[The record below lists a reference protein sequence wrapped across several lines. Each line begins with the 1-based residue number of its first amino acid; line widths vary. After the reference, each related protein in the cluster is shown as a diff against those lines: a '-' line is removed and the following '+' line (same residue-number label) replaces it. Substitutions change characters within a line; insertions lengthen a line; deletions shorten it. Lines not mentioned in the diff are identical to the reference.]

1 MDILNKGSSIPL
13 YQQLAS
19 VIKQQIDN
27 GILKEHDKILTATEL
42 SEKYKVS
49 LITVK
54 KAIDLLA
61 EEGTLVKQQGKGT
74 FVATRKLLRTSGGFM
89 GFTQLCEMQGYKASS
104 EVIKVDI
111 INAPISDVEKL
122 NLEEE
127 DRIIRIVRVRKCDGV
142 PVIIEESHFPLRYS
156 FLLSEGLTGSINEK
170 LKKHGVIINQGIKTI
185 NICYATED
193 EAKILDIKPNQALIL
208 QKEFNKDENDIPV
221 HTCKQ
226 VINADRYEM
235 AIPFNMQ

>member
-1 MDILNKGSSIPL
+1 MSMLNKESSIPL
-13 YQQLAS
+13 YQQLAAK
-19 VIKQQIDN
+19 IKQQIN
-27 GILKEHDKILTATEL
+27 KGILKENDKILTATEL
-42 SEKYKVS
+42 CEKYDVS

-74 FVATRKLLRTSGGFM
+74 FVATRKLLRTSGSFM

-104 EVIKVDI
+104 EIIKVDFI
-111 INAPISDVEKL
+111 IAPISDVEKL
-122 NLEEE
+122 NLEEDE
-127 DRIIRIVRVRKCDGV
+127 RIIRIIRVRKCDGA
-142 PVIIEESHFPLRYS
+142 PVIIEESHFPMRYS
-156 FLLSEGLTGSINEK
+156 FLLSEDLTGSINEN

-185 NICYATED
+185 NICYATEN
-193 EAKILDIKPNQALIL
+193 EAKLLDIPTNQALIL
-208 QKEFNKDENDIPV
+208 QKDFNKDENDIPV

-235 AIPFNMQ
+235 VIPFNM

>member
-1 MDILNKGSSIPL
+1 MNILNKESSIPL

-19 VIKQQIDN
+19 IIKQQIN
-27 GILKEHDKILTATEL
+27 KGILKENDKILTATEL
-42 SEKYKVS
+42 SEKYEVS

-74 FVATRKLLRTSGGFM
+74 FVATRKLLRTSESFM

-104 EVIKVDI
+104 EVIKVDFI
-111 INAPISDVEKL
+111 IAPISDVEKL
-122 NLEEE
+122 NLQEEE
-127 DRIIRIVRVRKCDGV
+127 RIIRIIRVRKCDGV
-142 PVIIEESHFPLRYS
+142 PVIIEESHFPMQYS
-156 FLLSEGLTGSINEK
+156 FLLSEDLTGSINK
-170 LKKHGVIINQGIKTI
+170 HLNKHGVIINQGIKTI

-193 EAKILDIKPNQALIL
+193 EAKILDIQPNQALIL
-208 QKEFNKDENDIPV
+208 QKEYNKDENGIPV

-235 AIPFNMQ
+235 VIPFKM